1 MARVSSD
8 HADEKL
14 SAQDLLEKS
23 EKGNDE
29 MRQISVKE
37 LEKHNG
43 QNRKDFW
50 GVVDGC
56 VKKNEKSQKHKI
68 NT

>member
-14 SAQDLLEKS
+14 CAQDLLEKS
-23 EKGNDE
+23 EKSNDE

-56 VKKNEKSQKHKI
+56 VKEKKRNVAKHKK
-68 NT
+68 